1 VSVEIRVNPDG
12 SIVARACTLEHANS
26 PNPSYQYLA
35 VIAFARNDMKPH
47 LIVFEGPDGVGK
59 STLVKLLAEYLNT
72 QNIPNQVLSFPGDRP
87 GTLGKLVYEIHHSP
101 GHFDITTLSP
111 IGLQALHIAAHL
123 DSIVQTIA
131 PAISSGNWVVL
142 DRFWWSTW
150 VYGRAADIMPE
161 VLDALIQSEKLQWG
175 RIIPSVVFLVE
186 RGAALRPEQPDEQ
199 FAVLSNLYAKIS
211 RSQTKEHEV
220 IRLTDADV
228 VSAHKVIA
236 KWVDARVQG

>member
-1 VSVEIRVNPDG
+1 MN
-12 SIVARACTLEHANS
+12 
-26 PNPSYQYLA
+26 
-35 VIAFARNDMKPH
+35 PH

-59 STLVKLLAEYLNT
+59 STLVKLLAEYLDSKKV
-72 QNIPNQVLSFPGDRP
+72 PNQILSFPGDRP

-101 GHFDITTLSP
+101 GRFDITTLSP

-150 VYGRAADIMPE
+150 VYGRAAAITPE
-161 VLDALIQSEKLQWG
+161 VLDSLIQAEKLQWG
-175 RIIPSVVFLVE
+175 RISPSAVFLVE
-186 RGAALRPEQPDEQ
+186 RGAALRPEQPNEK
-199 FAVLSNLYAKIS
+199 FAVLSNLYAEIS

-220 IRLTDADV
+220 IRLTDTDV
-228 VSAHKVIA
+228 VSAQKVIA
-236 KWVDARVQG
+236 NWIDARVQG